1 MRNAIHRSCR
11 FLSCTNDCIAEGIAL
26 GLCKVNVAT
35 QLNQAFTQAVRLKL
49 AEDAKVDPRKYLSRA
64 RNEMKERVRE
74 RIRFFGAAGKV

>member
-1 MRNAIHRSCR
+1 
-11 FLSCTNDCIAEGIAL
+11 
-26 GLCKVNVAT
+26 VAT